1 MEEENVPEILID
13 NQIELI
19 KVNNDRLG
27 LAFRIDRF
35 NDDREYVSF
44 VKTCVRQIR
53 SSPEYSNFI
62 SYLRSTMELNT
73 CAVLNKLSTENVKIE
88 LHHHCFTLFEI
99 VECIVGFLLAK
110 KMPFNTFLVSYLV
123 MQEHYANN
131 IGLIPLSSSV
141 HELVHA
147 GGLFIHKDL
156 VVGNHQQFYEDYKP
170 YMPKEVKEKYKSWIT
185 DSTNNPNERVGIPIF
200 SDGSK
205 RFTFL
210 EQVSTINVATLQ
222 NKIGS
227 PADYKRLKEEKDD
240 E

>member
-1 MEEENVPEILID
+1 MEEEVPEILID

-19 KVNNDRLG
+19 KVNNDKLG
-27 LAFRIDRF
+27 LAFRVNAF
-35 NDDREYVSF
+35 NDDREYVAF
-44 VKTCVRQIR
+44 IKTCVRQIR

-62 SYLRSTMELNT
+62 SYLRTSLDVNT
-73 CAVLNKLSTENVKIE
+73 CVVLNKLSTANVKIE

-99 VECIVGFLLAK
+99 TECIICYLLDK

-131 IGLIPLSSSV
+131 VGLVPLSSSI
-141 HELVHA
+141 HELVHN

-170 YMPKEVKEKYKSWIT
+170 YMPKELKEKYKSWIT
-185 DSTNNPNERVGIPIF
+185 DSENNPNEKVGIPVF

-205 RFTFL
+205 RFAYL
-210 EQVSTINVATLQ
+210 EQVSDINVGSLQ
-222 NKIGS
+222 NKINS
-227 PADYKRLKEEKDD
+227 PKDYQKIKADRENE
-240 E
+240 